1 MQHLDNTR
9 VKSDP
14 GTDSSWN
21 RSQIPEST
29 KRKKLPEGNHFLPST
44 FSARPL
50 EEPNSINDTNLDFS
64 LIASSQKGKTSKSV
78 FIHGKP
84 EDKSWSSQ
92 VQKLREFNNQV
103 HSNVL
108 KSNIGS
114 NNNLEKIRIRV
125 VIRKRPMSKKEAA
138 KTDDVD
144 VIHPLQYDDFGRII
158 VYQAKTRVDLTR
170 EVESLPFAFD
180 NIFGEDS
187 NNTQIYNETV
197 RNLIP
202 GVSMDIGKRFCL
214 WSDRT
219 GKTFT
224 MMGSNMTGMKSGKQN
239 KIKEDENWGLYYLAA
254 KDVFELIKNPE
265 YANLTVGEKNSLMHL
280 K

>member
-1 MQHLDNTR
+1 M
-9 VKSDP
+9 
-14 GTDSSWN
+14 
-21 RSQIPEST
+21 
-29 KRKKLPEGNHFLPST
+29 
-44 FSARPL
+44 
-50 EEPNSINDTNLDFS
+50 
-64 LIASSQKGKTSKSV
+64 
-78 FIHGKP
+78 
-84 EDKSWSSQ
+84 
-92 VQKLREFNNQV
+92 
-103 HSNVL
+103 
-108 KSNIGS
+108 
-114 NNNLEKIRIRV
+114 
-125 VIRKRPMSKKEAA
+125 
-138 KTDDVD
+138 D
-144 VIHPLQYDDFGRII
+144 VIHPLQYDNFGHII
-158 VYQAKTRVDLTR
+158 VYQAKTRIDLTR

-254 KDVFELIKNPE
+254 KDVFELIKIQNTPT
-265 YANLTVGEKNSLMHL
+265 LLLEK
-280 K
+280 KIA

>member
-103 HSNVL
+103 HSNIL

-114 NNNLEKIRIRV
+114 NNNLEKFESV
-125 VIRKRPMSKKEAA
+125 LSLESAPCQKRR
-138 KTDDVD
+138 
-144 VIHPLQYDDFGRII
+144 LQ
-158 VYQAKTRVDLTR
+158 KL
-170 EVESLPFAFD
+170 
-180 NIFGEDS
+180 
-187 NNTQIYNETV
+187 
-197 RNLIP
+197 
-202 GVSMDIGKRFCL
+202 
-214 WSDRT
+214 
-219 GKTFT
+219 
-224 MMGSNMTGMKSGKQN
+224 MM
-239 KIKEDENWGLYYLAA
+239 
-254 KDVFELIKNPE
+254 
-265 YANLTVGEKNSLMHL
+265 LM
-280 K
+280 